1 MNTAKFVANE
11 LRKMGLTVYEGT
23 GKTGIVADL
32 KAGEG
37 KTVIGLR
44 ADMDAIQLEEPGKG
58 SKAMIDDGLFEKYS
72 IDEIYVLHNIP
83 FIPAGEI
90 LFSSKK
96 GLGAYSAAAPFSLA
110 AFTCRFHLTVS
121 PRPYCLYPNSR
132 LHLLY
137 IIADRFHAVYS
148 VPGNHFHNGASH
160 DYPVCLRSHFT
171 GLFRSGDAES
181 NGAGHI
187 PALLYGVHHFLNI
200 RGNLASDTRN
210 SK

>member
-1 MNTAKFVANE
+1 
-11 LRKMGLTVYEGT
+11 MGLTVYEGT

-96 GLGAYSAAAPFSLA
+96 GLGRTPPRPLFHLPLSPA
-110 AFTCRFHLTVS
+110 AFT
-121 PRPYCLYPNSR
+121 
-132 LHLLY
+132 
-137 IIADRFHAVYS
+137 
-148 VPGNHFHNGASH
+148 
-160 DYPVCLRSHFT
+160 
-171 GLFRSGDAES
+171 
-181 NGAGHI
+181 
-187 PALLYGVHHFLNI
+187 
-200 RGNLASDTRN
+200 
-210 SK
+210 